1 MIINTRFFTAGKP
14 MTDGSAMISCT
25 CTGRRHSFLKAF
37 AAAWAIILML
47 GPNPVKADTGNFIGT
62 ASVNAP
68 TTVSLTAGQTSA
80 QYSAYAGGAYPVL
93 KNGEVVAKESWHWTE
108 NCTPQDGSATVTVS
122 YTAGGAP
129 ISVAA
134 CDILFT
140 IADAQSG
147 KRLRIVRETC
157 TASTIINFAGS
168 PLPVSAAQ
176 SPAQEKQLQSPVAV
190 APPTPAPATVPAVLV
205 NNFKN
210 PAAPPVSKPVQSKPP
225 ALVAAAPNPVPAVE
239 PPMAHPA
246 AKAFYDKPVLNYYQQ
261 QQNDTA
267 PTPTIDQN
275 PPTPPA
281 LTTTAPIT
289 LPDYHEAAGPALTI
303 DQSVE
308 IALEKNT
315 EVANAELSLRR
326 VRYQSEEITGQ
337 AYPQISVSASDTYN
351 NRDSSP
357 GGVTGVSSNLNTS
370 GLTIPTITD
379 SQSNTLLSSSSSA
392 SSAQTASASTS
403 TVGSGSSTSTTTATI
418 VPVTGPVGGTSSGAA
433 TSDALQAASHAKS
446 PLATGTVGSSPIIQQ
461 FTSTPFRLN
470 NYGGKLSLSQVVDV
484 NGLIS
489 TSEKLLKNEVAFYEL
504 DLTRVQNEVAYN
516 VKNQYYAVLRAE
528 QQLTTDNE
536 QVTNS
541 QAELTDAQERYNAG
555 TSPEFD
561 VVSAQTQLSSAQQSL
576 LDAEIT
582 VDVQRATLNNLL
594 NQPMDTPFTTIQT
607 PTPALPAG
615 DTDTAEIATANA
627 NRPELQQSTLALD
640 IANKLIKLDRAGLL
654 PQVALTAVT
663 TYNGYASFPNGL
675 GTNSSVTAAVTL
687 PLFDGGQTAARVN
700 EAHMDEQ
707 KQQVN
712 RQTLLN
718 DIALE
723 VRSSFVN
730 VRNGTALVDA
740 NIQAVAEAKESLRLA
755 NIRYKTGT
763 GTLLEVTNAEANL
776 AVAETNLST
785 AQFQLSTE
793 YASLLRSEGLR

>member
-1 MIINTRFFTAGKP
+1 M
-14 MTDGSAMISCT
+14 
-25 CTGRRHSFLKAF
+25 
-37 AAAWAIILML
+37 
-47 GPNPVKADTGNFIGT
+47 
-62 ASVNAP
+62 
-68 TTVSLTAGQTSA
+68 
-80 QYSAYAGGAYPVL
+80 
-93 KNGEVVAKESWHWTE
+93 
-108 NCTPQDGSATVTVS
+108 
-122 YTAGGAP
+122 
-129 ISVAA
+129 
-134 CDILFT
+134 
-140 IADAQSG
+140 
-147 KRLRIVRETC
+147 
-157 TASTIINFAGS
+157 
-168 PLPVSAAQ
+168 
-176 SPAQEKQLQSPVAV
+176 
-190 APPTPAPATVPAVLV
+190 
-205 NNFKN
+205 
-210 PAAPPVSKPVQSKPP
+210 
-225 ALVAAAPNPVPAVE
+225 
-239 PPMAHPA
+239 
-246 AKAFYDKPVLNYYQQ
+246 
-261 QQNDTA
+261 
-267 PTPTIDQN
+267 
-275 PPTPPA
+275 
-281 LTTTAPIT
+281 
-289 LPDYHEAAGPALTI
+289 
-303 DQSVE
+303 
-308 IALEKNT
+308 
-315 EVANAELSLRR
+315 
-326 VRYQSEEITGQ
+326 
-337 AYPQISVSASDTYN
+337 
-351 NRDSSP
+351 
-357 GGVTGVSSNLNTS
+357 
-370 GLTIPTITD
+370 
-379 SQSNTLLSSSSSA
+379 
-392 SSAQTASASTS
+392 
-403 TVGSGSSTSTTTATI
+403 
-418 VPVTGPVGGTSSGAA
+418 
-433 TSDALQAASHAKS
+433 
-446 PLATGTVGSSPIIQQ
+446 
-461 FTSTPFRLN
+461 
-470 NYGGKLSLSQVVDV
+470 
-484 NGLIS
+484 
-489 TSEKLLKNEVAFYEL
+489 
-504 DLTRVQNEVAYN
+504 
-516 VKNQYYAVLRAE
+516 LRAE